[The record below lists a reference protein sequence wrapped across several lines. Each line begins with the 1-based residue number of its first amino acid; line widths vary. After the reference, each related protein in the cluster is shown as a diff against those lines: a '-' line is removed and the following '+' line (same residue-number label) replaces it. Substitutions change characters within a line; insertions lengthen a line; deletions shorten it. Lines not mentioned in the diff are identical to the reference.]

1 MILSVEYGIFMSKT
15 NSVCV
20 CVCVF
25 LFFHREGFF
34 CLQNVQDILEG
45 TDQRSCVVNISW
57 CSQCVVAAHTPG
69 TINIEADKQS
79 RALEDATEWKLNPT
93 LLHKMLKI
101 LEKQTYI
108 SLLLELISNW
118 IDMCLG
124 IRKPEAMAINA
135 FSLEQQQS
143 LEKL

>member
-1 MILSVEYGIFMSKT
+1 
-15 NSVCV
+15 
-20 CVCVF
+20 
-25 LFFHREGFF
+25 
-34 CLQNVQDILEG
+34 
-45 TDQRSCVVNISW
+45 
-57 CSQCVVAAHTPG
+57 
-69 TINIEADKQS
+69 
-79 RALEDATEWKLNPT
+79 
-93 LLHKMLKI
+93 MLKI

-143 LEKL
+143 LEKLWLIAVRVIILQKTICTLQVL